1 MLATLS
7 SFERV
12 SDVSPGA
19 MLGAIDSIWILLAIA
34 LATWIYNWITKKS
47 QQHPGAS
54 PEEPH
59 PSVPP
64 AVPPRHAPSS
74 AAGSW
79 EEEIRRLLGE
89 APPVPPPASP
99 LPRSA
104 SPSPPPVLVTPPR
117 PVAAPR
123 PAVRKPALP
132 SAGSL
137 QPVLVEPEAAPARPL
152 AKLEQSRA
160 ALQRAGQLHES
171 VAKQLLEID
180 RQTDWRTQKATA
192 RGRKSASADAHAA
205 VALVRNPR
213 SARQAVVASLLLG
226 PPKSLTD

>member
-1 MLATLS
+1 
-7 SFERV
+7 
-12 SDVSPGA
+12 
-19 MLGAIDSIWILLAIA
+19 MLGAIDTIWILLAIA

-47 QQHPGAS
+47 EQHPGAS

-59 PSVPP
+59 PSIPP
-64 AVPPRHAPSS
+64 AVPPQHAPSS

-89 APPVPPPASP
+89 APPAPPPAPP

-104 SPSPPPVLVTPPR
+104 PAPPPVLVTPPR
-117 PVAAPR
+117 PVATPQ

-132 SAGSL
+132 PARSPR
-137 QPVLVEPEAAPARPL
+137 PVLVQLEAAPARPL

-171 VAKQLLEID
+171 VAKQLREID
-180 RQTDWRTQKATA
+180 RQTEGQTQKAAT
-192 RGRKSASADAHAA
+192 RGRKSTSADAHAA